1 MPWWAQYK
9 FVADAVRETL
19 PESEA
24 ELPELGTE
32 PLVPELL
39 EPEPLES
46 EPVVPEQLVP
56 EAELEA
62 TVCPQESAKDQAESK
77 DPPMTA
83 ECMLEITK
91 FVQDKEDRD
100 IKIVLSE
107 DKTV

>member
-24 ELPELGTE
+24 ELPDLEPE

-39 EPEPLES
+39 ESEPL
-46 EPVVPEQLVP
+46 VPEILVP
-56 EAELEA
+56 EAEMEV

-83 ECMLEITK
+83 ECVLEIAK